1 MAVERC
7 EGRGGGFLRGVK
19 VEVVGVTREEAVFA
33 QPLGA
38 VDVELSTHRSRQ

>member
-1 MAVERC
+1 MKVEVVVVERC
-7 EGRGGGFLRGVK
+7 EGR
-19 VEVVGVTREEAVFA
+19 EMVGVTREEAVFA